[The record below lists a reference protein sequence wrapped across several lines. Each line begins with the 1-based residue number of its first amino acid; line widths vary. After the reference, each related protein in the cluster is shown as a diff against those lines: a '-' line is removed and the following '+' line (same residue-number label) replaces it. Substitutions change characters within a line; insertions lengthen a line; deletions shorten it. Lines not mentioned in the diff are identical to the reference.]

1 MAEEQ
6 EQEQQQAVTET
17 VAAENNCWYCHQA
30 FQENDT
36 KMELLCHHFLHTN
49 CFMRNQYNN
58 DGTRCGICDQR
69 MNPFWLD
76 FDTPDGT
83 QNEHIAIN
91 NLYNTNQDFKKLV
104 HTAAKQQRIVSAKE
118 RLYKKL
124 VKEKK
129 DSIRQQLLAIKA
141 HLEGITSLKINEI
154 KEDPIYKEMIKE
166 KRRYE
171 LLLSSFHRD
180 YNYGNRT
187 VMAALKTKRGL
198 KTWKPCYRYHFRRS
212 SNLKSAFYFRIRV

>member
-1 MAEEQ
+1 MAQ
-6 EQEQQQAVTET
+6 EA

-49 CFMRNQYNN
+49 CFMRNQYYN

-91 NLYNTNQDFKKLV
+91 NLYDTNEAFKKVV
-104 HTAAKQQRIVSAKE
+104 HAAAKQRRILSGKE

-124 VKEKK
+124 VREKK

-141 HLEGITSLKINEI
+141 QLEGITSLKINEI
-154 KEDPIYKEMIKE
+154 KEDRIYKDMIKA
-166 KRRYE
+166 RRAYDT
-171 LLLSSFHRD
+171 LRSSFRRD
-180 YNYGNRT
+180 YNYDTRT
-187 VMAALKTKRGL
+187 VAAALKTKRGL
-198 KTWKPCYRYHFRRS
+198 KNWKPYFSYRFCRNN
-212 SNLKSAFYFRIRV
+212 NLKRAFYFRICV